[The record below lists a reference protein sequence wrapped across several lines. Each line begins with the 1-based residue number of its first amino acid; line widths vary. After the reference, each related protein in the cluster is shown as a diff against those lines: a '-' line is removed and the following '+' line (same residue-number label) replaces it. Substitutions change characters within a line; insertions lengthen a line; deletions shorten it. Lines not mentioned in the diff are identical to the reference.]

1 MKEQVNHLI
10 KWRETCI
17 TTRLVSS
24 NAFLSKALW
33 LTQNNPQYEEFIEFY
48 IMNHSVFKMR
58 GHKTGR
64 KLHLKEVTRSLL
76 CTISTESGVACRRF
90 SDNLSNISER
100 NMRKSAKY
108 LDGVIRKDAGG
119 SIIGRTD
126 KESILLAK
134 NFRRGEYEKKN

>member
-1 MKEQVNHLI
+1 
-10 KWRETCI
+10 
-17 TTRLVSS
+17 
-24 NAFLSKALW
+24 
-33 LTQNNPQYEEFIEFY
+33 
-48 IMNHSVFKMR
+48 MR

-76 CTISTESGVACRRF
+76 CTIRYESGVACRRF